1 MMKICIYKIFKD
13 NENCSNP
20 YMYYN
25 YFQSEINILRV
36 RLPQMCWEPREWQKE
51 DVQDRWGD
59 PMSVKIM
66 QC

>member
-1 MMKICIYKIFKD
+1 
-13 NENCSNP
+13 
-20 YMYYN
+20 MYYN